1 MPIGSNFDDFLSEQ
15 DCLEEVEAAALKR
28 VLAWKIQKSM
38 EANGLS
44 KTALAKKM
52 HTSRPAIDR
61 LLDPTNTSISLKTAV
76 KAAQACKL
84 IFPSHHSN
92 CKWWFHSYIHG
103 CMQHR
108 RDSGGIVAPGRG
120 LSCQE

>member
-28 VLAWKIQKSM
+28 VLAWKIQQSM
-38 EANGLS
+38 EENGLS

-52 HTSRPAIDR
+52 HTSRPSIDR

-76 KAAQACKL
+76 KAAQACNMHLK
-84 IFPSHHSN
+84 FDFTP
-92 CKWWFHSYIHG
+92 
-103 CMQHR
+103 
-108 RDSGGIVAPGRG
+108 A
-120 LSCQE
+120 